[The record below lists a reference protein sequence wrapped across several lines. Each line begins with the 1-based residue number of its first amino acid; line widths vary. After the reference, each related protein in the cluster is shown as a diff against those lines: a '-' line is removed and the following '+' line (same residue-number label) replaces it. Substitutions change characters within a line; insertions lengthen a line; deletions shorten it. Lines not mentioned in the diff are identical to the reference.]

1 MAEKHLATFL
11 TKFKRELETY
21 DDFRKELD
29 RQPQTFVFS
38 KRTLFTETIKQLSKG
53 HGMNFDESE
62 KATIRGIV
70 NTAGDKLIK
79 QLKQIQPGLKSP
91 GGKST
96 LIFDNNTDVP
106 IPAYLREKKLEFLP
120 FTAFRRVTFA
130 YRNSMNEMFTE
141 LQNFIGSTGR
151 EKISNKDGS
160 EKKSIMHFFDA
171 GHQKDAGVFERFL
184 DQKTQEIM
192 AALDSKLEAESQIS
206 NAELVSFL
214 KTECDIDL
222 EVKKVDNQDMIIIR
236 IESASQ
242 NRSDGQKLGL
252 RSRDLKKKINAYL
265 ESKGDLENLEGSDS
279 LKTRK
284 IKKARNEV
292 MDPFRKVPGA
302 IVSEKAKIKNIK
314 SSSVLSVGAK
324 VRAKNTKLNT
334 KVKVR
339 KAAKQKQIAESPAS
353 TLLRMIAMINKKLP
367 RVIREN
373 MQQPALQNRTGR
385 FADSVKVTE
394 VVQTPKG
401 YPSVGYTYRKNP
413 YQVYEMGRGD
423 ERWATPERDPRKLI
437 DRSIREIAAEMALGR
452 LFTRRI

>member
-1 MAEKHLATFL
+1 
-11 TKFKRELETY
+11 
-21 DDFRKELD
+21 
-29 RQPQTFVFS
+29 
-38 KRTLFTETIKQLSKG
+38 
-53 HGMNFDESE
+53 
-62 KATIRGIV
+62 
-70 NTAGDKLIK
+70 
-79 QLKQIQPGLKSP
+79 
-91 GGKST
+91 
-96 LIFDNNTDVP
+96 
-106 IPAYLREKKLEFLP
+106 
-120 FTAFRRVTFA
+120 
-130 YRNSMNEMFTE
+130 MNEMFTE

-242 NRSDGQKLGL
+242 NRSDGQKSGL
-252 RSRDLKKKINAYL
+252 RSRDLKKKITAYL